1 MTLPPT
7 TTKQQEILQLIYR
20 YRFIDRIQIQALM
33 GHKDRRRIGAWL
45 KDLREKHYVEWIYDD
60 TNLTN
65 KTKPAIYYLGLN
77 GIRFLRTNGEYLPD
91 ELRKRYHESSRQP
104 GFIDRCLLIAGCG
117 VSLEAKTVDGVHYSF
132 VTETDYIDPDNE
144 YYFLSEELRPQL
156 CFIKETSRIK
166 ESYLLEVFDPK
177 ARHYMVKKRLRDYIA
192 YLTSGEWE
200 DETGDDK
207 PPIVLIACP
216 SRDEFIYAKRLTRKL
231 LENIVDNDDEND
243 DETIRIRF
251 ATTEQ
256 VKREGVTGIIWEDI

>member
-1 MTLPPT
+1 MPLPT
-7 TTKQQEILQLIYR
+7 ITTKQQEILQLVYR
-20 YRFIDRIQIQALM
+20 YRFVDRIQIQALM
-33 GHKDRRRIGAWL
+33 GHKDKRRSSRWL
-45 KDLREKHYVEWIYDD
+45 KDLKEKHYIEWIYDD

-65 KTKPAIYYLGLN
+65 KTKPAVYYIGLN
-77 GIRFLRTNGEYLPD
+77 GIRALRTNGEYLPD
-91 ELRKRYHESSRQP
+91 ELRKRYHESSRQL

-117 VSLEAKTVDGVHYSF
+117 VSLEAKTVANVHYSF
-132 VTETDYIDPDNE
+132 VTEADYVDPDNE

-156 CFIKETSRIK
+156 CFVKETPKVK
-166 ESYLLEVFDPK
+166 ESYLVEVFDPK
-177 ARHYMVKKRLRDYIA
+177 ARHYKIKKRLNDYIA

-216 SRDEFIYAKRLTRKL
+216 SRDDFIYAKRLTRKL
-231 LENIVDNDDEND
+231 LENIVDDENE

-256 VKREGVTGIIWEDI
+256 VKLEGVTGFIWEEV